1 MEGNIQSGDLGWRA
15 ALTPDL
21 QKHDLLTPIK
31 EVKDLGKAY
40 VDLHGRLA
48 NAVFVPGDN
57 ATPEERKAYAEKMGI
72 PADPAQY
79 DLDKTSVPAEL
90 YSEDTEKWFRG
101 TALRLGLSKSQA
113 SGLYN
118 EYNTLFVNAYKE
130 QQTASARFQDE
141 SITKLKGEWGTSYDA
156 NLQLAR
162 RVVGKFGGE
171 DFIKYLNESGF
182 GDHPLLIKTLH
193 AVGKALSEDV
203 FREGASPGSV
213 GNALGQRQLSYPSMQ
228 GK

>member
-79 DLDKTSVPAEL
+79 DLDRTSVPAEI
-90 YSEDTEKWFRG
+90 YSEDTEKWFRD

-113 SGLYN
+113 SGLFK
-118 EYNTLFVNAYKE
+118 EYNTLLVNAYKE
-130 QQTASARFQDE
+130 QQTALTKPRDE
-141 SITKLKGEWGTSYDA
+141 SIAKLKGEWGTSFDA
-156 NLQLAR
+156 NLQLAK
-162 RVVGKFGGE
+162 RVVSKFGGE

-193 AVGKALSEDV
+193 AVGKVLSEDA
-203 FREGASPGSV
+203 FKEGESLGGVGGAPGR
-213 GNALGQRQLSYPSMQ
+213 RQLSYPSMQ